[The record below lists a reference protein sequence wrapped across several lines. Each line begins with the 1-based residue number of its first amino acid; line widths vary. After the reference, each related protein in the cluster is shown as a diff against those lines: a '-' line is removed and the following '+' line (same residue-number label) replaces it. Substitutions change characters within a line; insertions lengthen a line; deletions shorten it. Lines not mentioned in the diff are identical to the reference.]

1 MIRLFQ
7 EADREQL
14 KAITADVFGPA
25 AVDYY
30 LELRFGVVQGRDWR
44 WRKVRHIDDDIR
56 NNAGGIFVYDD
67 GEGPSGRRVAGYITV
82 TLDREAGIGRIP
94 NLAVAA
100 QAQSRG
106 IGRALV
112 EHALEYLRSEGM
124 LLARVETLEG
134 NAVGKYL
141 YPALGFEEVVRQI
154 YYVAQLR
161 AEPAPRRRLYVVAR
175 DQTRLYERLQRDL
188 ANAPGI
194 EVIQDRR
201 KGQRR
206 QRPSPAAQER
216 RVADRRIRDVRVD
229 LERYGRAVVE
239 L

>member
-7 EADREQL
+7 ESDREQL

-56 NNAGGIFVYDD
+56 NNTGGIFVYDD
-67 GEGPSGRRVAGYITV
+67 GEGPLDRRVAGYITV
-82 TLDREAGIGRIP
+82 MLDREAGIGRIP
-94 NLAVAA
+94 NVAVAA
-100 QAQSRG
+100 HAQSRG

-161 AEPAPRRRLYVVAR
+161 TEPAVNRRLYIVAR
-175 DQTRLYERLQRDL
+175 DQAQLYERLQRDL
-188 ANAPGI
+188 ANVPGI

-201 KGQRR
+201 NRQRR
-206 QRPSPAAQER
+206 KLLSPAARER
-216 RVADRRIRDVRVD
+216 RVADRRIRDVQVD

>member
-7 EADREQL
+7 ESDREQL

-56 NNAGGIFVYDD
+56 NNTGGIFVYDD
-67 GEGPSGRRVAGYITV
+67 GEGPLDRRVAGYITV
-82 TLDREAGIGRIP
+82 MLDREAGIGRIP
-94 NLAVAA
+94 NVAVAA
-100 QAQSRG
+100 HAQSRG

-161 AEPAPRRRLYVVAR
+161 TEPAVNRRLYIVAR
-175 DQTRLYERLQRDL
+175 DQAQLYERLQRDL
-188 ANAPGI
+188 ANVPGI

-201 KGQRR
+201 NRQRR
-206 QRPSPAAQER
+206 KLLSPAARER
-216 RVADRRIRDVRVD
+216 RVADRRIREVQVD

>member
-7 EADREQL
+7 ESDREQL

-56 NNAGGIFVYDD
+56 NNTGGIFVYDD
-67 GEGPSGRRVAGYITV
+67 GEGPLDRRVAGYITV
-82 TLDREAGIGRIP
+82 MLDREAGIGRIP
-94 NLAVAA
+94 NVAVAA
-100 QAQSRG
+100 HAQSRG

-161 AEPAPRRRLYVVAR
+161 TEPAVNRRLYVVAR
-175 DQTRLYERLQRDL
+175 DQAQLYERLQRDL
-188 ANAPGI
+188 ANVPGI

-201 KGQRR
+201 NRQRR
-206 QRPSPAAQER
+206 KLLSPAARER
-216 RVADRRIRDVRVD
+216 RVADRRIRDVQVD